1 MNPHYW
7 MFDGARNDA
16 ILNAFNPA
24 ILMAWLAN
32 IDFSPCTSLS
42 AVVNY
47 VAKYAAKS
55 ETATASYRELAS
67 KILPHVS
74 HRSPMLSF
82 VSKMMNKI
90 AAERD
95 YPAQEV
101 AHHLLQLQL
110 VTCSRVIVQLD
121 CRSPEDQRR
130 YVINDERVRETLSN
144 YQKYLARDE
153 EAWNN
158 LTYFQ
163 FMTKISFAK
172 RTGKLGQKIALSATF
187 PVTKK
192 RHSAR
197 TSAV

>member
-7 MFDGARNDA
+7 MFDGVRNDA

-95 YPAQEV
+95 YPAQPGLSYV
-101 AHHLLQLQL
+101 A
-110 VTCSRVIVQLD
+110 VSRVK
-121 CRSPEDQRR
+121 
-130 YVINDERVRETLSN
+130 TL
-144 YQKYLARDE
+144 QGLLFDVP
-153 EAWNN
+153 
-158 LTYFQ
+158 FD
-163 FMTKISFAK
+163 
-172 RTGKLGQKIALSATF
+172 LSALRQVSRDAFTAREQDGRRRQPQHVPL
-187 PVTKK
+187 PVVGGV
-192 RHSAR
+192 R
-197 TSAV
+197 